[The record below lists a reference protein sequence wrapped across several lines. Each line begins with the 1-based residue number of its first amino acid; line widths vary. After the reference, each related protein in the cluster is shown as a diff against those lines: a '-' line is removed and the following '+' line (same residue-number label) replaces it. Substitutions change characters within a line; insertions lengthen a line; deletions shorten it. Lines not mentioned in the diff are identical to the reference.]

1 MHLASLNLVVCG
13 LLAAGALAGPV
24 GPSRQS
30 GKGRHGGKG
39 PHRPPH
45 VKVPKG
51 FVTVEGEKF
60 KLDGK
65 DFYFA
70 GSNAYYFPFN
80 NVRNSHFRLPE

>member
-1 MHLASLNLVVCG
+1 MLFSSSLLTYG
-13 LLAAGALAGPV
+13 LLATGAAAVPSKKH
-24 GPSRQS
+24 PSRA
-30 GKGRHGGKG
+30 
-39 PHRPPH
+39 
-45 VKVPKG
+45 PKG

-80 NVRNSHFRLPE
+80 NASSIPSLSLDDSANRNCRTKPTSKRG